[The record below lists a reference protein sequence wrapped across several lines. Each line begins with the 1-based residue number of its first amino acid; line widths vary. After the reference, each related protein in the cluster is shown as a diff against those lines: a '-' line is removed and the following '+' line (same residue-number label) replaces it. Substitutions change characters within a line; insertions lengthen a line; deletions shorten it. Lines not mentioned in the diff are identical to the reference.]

1 MEEKG
6 RKGKKD
12 RGERKIWRES
22 EKRRDRDGK
31 ERRVEREERKREEG
45 RG

>member
-12 RGERKIWRES
+12 RDERKIWREG
-22 EKRRDRDGK
+22 EKRRDRDG
-31 ERRVEREERKREEG
+31 EEG
-45 RG
+45 